1 MRTDGLQKSDS
12 IHKFNYMMKE
22 NHMDDSYDVEDV
34 GTLEREI
41 EDVFR
46 VATAKTGGE

>member
-22 NHMDDSYDVEDV
+22 N
-34 GTLEREI
+34 
-41 EDVFR
+41 
-46 VATAKTGGE
+46 